1 MTIAIEGATTR
12 GLAAV
17 AVSGEVDITTAP
29 DLRAWLT
36 KVLDDGAADVVVD
49 LSGVAFMDSSG
60 LSVLV
65 GAHRRL
71 ARIGGRLGVVGVSP
85 MMSRLLTVTGLA
97 RIFDLRDVT
106 DLELR

>member
-1 MTIAIEGATTR
+1 MTIGIEGATTA

-36 KVLDDGAADVVVD
+36 RALDDGAAKVVLD
-49 LSGVAFMDSSG
+49 LSGVEFMDSSG

-71 ARIGGRLGVVGVSP
+71 ARLGGRLGIVGVSP
-85 MMSRLLTVTGLA
+85 IVARLLSVTGLH
-97 RIFDLRDVT
+97 RIFDVRDVT